1 MVDLVLTEADAGR
14 TVEVAPRTAVQLRLP
29 ENPTTGYRWV
39 LTLAPA
45 DCARIDGDRYL
56 APSGE
61 AVGAGGLR
69 VIGIAAVTAS
79 PCVLDLAYRRPW
91 EREAPAAKAAT
102 FRLVTAPAN

>member
-14 TVEVAPRTAVQLRLP
+14 TVEVAPGTAIELRLP

-45 DCARIDGDRYL
+45 ACARIDGDRYL
-56 APSGE
+56 APSGQ

-69 VIGIAAVTAS
+69 VVGIAAVTGS
-79 PCVLDLAYRRPW
+79 PCALDLAYRRPW
-91 EREAPAAKAAT
+91 EQVAPAARELTFTLVAA
-102 FRLVTAPAN
+102 P